1 MPARADPLLNPE
13 TSVVVLI
20 DYQPEMLALVRSMD
34 PKLLELNVQAFARS
48 SKKVS
53 VPTILSTVGVG
64 MGVNKPTIPSL
75 RKELADQPE
84 LDRSSI
90 NAWADEGVRVAV
102 ERTGR
107 RRVIFGA
114 LWTEICLAFPVV
126 HAQREG
132 YETYFVTDI
141 SGGTSR
147 VAHDTGVQRMM
158 QAGSVPVSLGGSSL
172 RVDPGLE
179 GESACEYRARGRALV
194 LLGTRAFT
202 EARLRQRAVW
212 W

>member
-1 MPARADPLLNPE
+1 MYTHADPLLNPE

-48 SKKVS
+48 SKKVG
-53 VPTILSTVGVG
+53 VPIILSTVGVG

-75 RKELADQPE
+75 RKELSDQPE
-84 LDRSSI
+84 LDRSSM
-90 NAWADEGVRVAV
+90 NAWADEAVRAAV

-141 SGGTSR
+141 SGGTSP
-147 VAHDTGVQRMM
+147 VAHETGVQRMI
-158 QAGSVPVSLGGSSL
+158 QAGGVPVSWGAVLSEWIRDWKTSPHASTA
-172 RVDPGLE
+172 REVVPWYFSELE
-179 GESACEYRARGRALV
+179 
-194 LLGTRAFT
+194 
-202 EARLRQRAVW
+202 RLQKQD
-212 W
+212 